1 MACERFKQAIIEE
14 AIGPGANTELDAH
27 LANCADCRDEL
38 ARQGE
43 LQARIMSGVEALVG
57 DAPSPGLLARVRLQ
71 IAAEK
76 APRAFPWM
84 RWATAG
90 LAVCAVLV
98 IWYAERPRR
107 PISQPEVQMVKS
119 PAQTPAQA
127 QDSPLTLQ
135 PAQKPPPERL
145 QVEAPRTVKPL
156 DSAAPSRVVA
166 FKPGPEGVLAAAA
179 IKTPAQGPEVIVPA
193 GQREA
198 VLRLVKALQ
207 SGRVDAASLMQPA
220 QTGDYALLKI
230 APIEVKPL
238 VTEEVKED
246 PGKQGNH

>member
-1 MACERFKQAIIEE
+1 
-14 AIGPGANTELDAH
+14 
-27 LANCADCRDEL
+27 
-38 ARQGE
+38 
-43 LQARIMSGVEALVG
+43 
-57 DAPSPGLLARVRLQ
+57 
-71 IAAEK
+71 
-76 APRAFPWM
+76 
-84 RWATAG
+84 
-90 LAVCAVLV
+90 
-98 IWYAERPRR
+98 
-107 PISQPEVQMVKS
+107 MVKS
-119 PAQTPAQA
+119 PAQTPLP
-127 QDSPLTLQ
+127 DSPAALQ
-135 PAQKPPPERL
+135 PAQKPPAERL
-145 QVEAPRTVKPL
+145 QVEAAPTVKPL
-156 DSAAPSRVVA
+156 HRAAPPRVVA
-166 FKPGPEGVLAAAA
+166 YKAGPEGVLSAAA

>member
-57 DAPSPGLLARVRLQ
+57 DAPSPGLLARIRLQ

-76 APRAFPWM
+76 APHAFPWM

-90 LAVCAVLV
+90 LAACAVLV
-98 IWYAERPRR
+98 ILYAERPRG
-107 PISQPEVQMVKS
+107 PVSQPEVQMVKS
-119 PAQTPAQA
+119 PAQAPL
-127 QDSPLTLQ
+127 QDSPAALQ
-135 PAQKPPPERL
+135 NAQKTPAERL

-156 DSAAPSRVVA
+156 QRAAPPRVVA